1 MYISKTVSAAAM
13 LIALPVSSLAQT
25 QAQDTERRLD
35 PIVTTATHRAQALSE
50 LPASVAVLGG
60 DQLGLSE
67 AFNGAE
73 DLSDL
78 LTGVEAAVANGTQVA
93 FQIRGIGAVDHQ
105 ALTPTAAAVYSDG
118 VYLATNVQS
127 GLMLYDLA
135 RVEVL
140 KGPQGSLYGRN
151 ASSGAVNFISVKPGE
166 DAPGY
171 MSVGYGN
178 FNRFDLSAAGDSAL
192 SETVSVRLAGRYLS
206 RDSALD
212 NVSGPNAAGGER
224 DEFGV
229 RANVLWDV
237 SPTANVL
244 FTAHYEEDNG
254 VNAAPRND
262 SLDLSAHEIS
272 VAGDGLQDTDNEFF
286 GFSTRYQRG
295 VGRWALTSLTAVE
308 GYSQQYGFDF
318 DGTPAPFATEA
329 LNANLSYDRDF
340 VQVSQE
346 FQLQT
351 DWDGGHSLIG
361 VTGAIEDFSQ
371 VYTVWCGTLD
381 TQTLLGTCR
390 YVGAPG
396 RVGPAPASTGT
407 ATTLVSEIE
416 QTRSTLALF
425 TYNEIDL
432 SPRWTATI
440 GARFT
445 HERIEGEGQGR
456 HIFDDGVVAF
466 NNRDGL
472 GAAIGGNAIDE
483 NRLSGNLALRYE
495 LGKGSAYASI
505 ANSYKSGGFNG
516 EIPNNATHFS
526 EEGLFEAET
535 VTAYEVGYKG
545 TPADDLS
552 YSVAAFYQDYDAPQ
566 ARIFVSFPLPG
577 GTSITSNSL
586 SNLDAAV
593 SYGVEA
599 NVAWAPVEG
608 LDLTAGVTLLETE
621 IEQAS
626 DVGGNAAAFDG
637 NPLPF
642 APDTSATLGG
652 RYEWA
657 VWEDT
662 RAAVQLHAKYRGEY
676 YLDTEGL
683 VTRRQEAFTTVQAE
697 ASLYFDRR
705 DIELTAWGRNLTN
718 EDYAVS
724 GFGFIGYNT
733 FRSDPATYGL
743 RLTKGF

>member
-1 MYISKTVSAAAM
+1 MYISKTVSVAAM
-13 LIALPVSSLAQT
+13 LMALPISSLAQT

-127 GLMLYDLA
+127 GLMLYDLS

-192 SETVSVRLAGRYLS
+192 SENVSMRLAGRYLS

-229 RANVLWDV
+229 RANVLWDI
-237 SPTANVL
+237 SPTSNVL

-286 GFSTRYQRG
+286 GFSTRYQRDI
-295 VGRWALTSLTAVE
+295 GRWALTSLTAVE

-318 DGTPAPFATEA
+318 DGTPAPFATAA

-361 VTGAIEDFSQ
+361 VTGAVEDFSQ

-381 TQTLLGTCR
+381 VQTLLGTCR

-396 RVGPAPASTGT
+396 RVGPAPTSTGT

-416 QTRSTLALF
+416 QTRSALALF

-472 GAAIGGNAIDE
+472 GGAIGGNAIDE
-483 NRLSGNLALRYE
+483 NRLSGNLALRYD

-545 TPADDLS
+545 TSTDDLS
-552 YSVAAFYQDYDAPQ
+552 YSIAAFYQDYDAPQ

-586 SNLDAAV
+586 SNLDAAI

-599 NVAWAPVEG
+599 NVAWSPVEE

-642 APDTSATLGG
+642 APDVSATLGG

-683 VTRRQEAFTTVQAE
+683 ATRRQEAFTTVQAE

-733 FRSDPATYGL
+733 FRSDPATYGV